1 MTNIIITPIESEN
14 KENKPRRSQALKEA
28 QKRYYLK
35 NKDKILEINHR
46 ARRKYY
52 FNVER
57 NRQDN
62 ILPSIRKLFKEV

>member
-1 MTNIIITPIESEN
+1 MTKIIINEE
-14 KENKPRRSQALKEA
+14 KPRRSQALKDA

-35 NKDKILEINHR
+35 NKDKILEINHK

-57 NRQDN
+57 NKEDN
-62 ILPSIRKLFKEV
+62 ILTSIRKLYKE